1 MYVELN
7 QIVKASMDYARYKDK
22 ILMNYITDRGDG
34 VFVVIGNGDKL
45 AEYIIKMINSVDDLI
60 DNL

>member
-1 MYVELN
+1 
-7 QIVKASMDYARYKDK
+7 MDYARYKDK

-45 AEYIIKMINSVDDLI
+45 AEYVIKMINSVDDLI